1 MNDDR
6 TVLRVRIDPGQTQL
20 RKLPR
25 GSRITLAAGS
35 IRVDGPPLWLAETI
49 VRNVAIVRPGT
60 PVELPRAGWV
70 ALNSERAAEVLIEPA
85 GVQASRALETLRVL
99 LQSWRRKIGVTLPS
113 NAA

>member
-20 RKLPR
+20 C
-25 GSRITLAAGS
+25 
-35 IRVDGPPLWLAETI
+35 
-49 VRNVAIVRPGT
+49 
-60 PVELPRAGWV
+60 
-70 ALNSERAAEVLIEPA
+70 EPA
-85 GVQASRALETLRVL
+85 GVQTSRALETLRVR